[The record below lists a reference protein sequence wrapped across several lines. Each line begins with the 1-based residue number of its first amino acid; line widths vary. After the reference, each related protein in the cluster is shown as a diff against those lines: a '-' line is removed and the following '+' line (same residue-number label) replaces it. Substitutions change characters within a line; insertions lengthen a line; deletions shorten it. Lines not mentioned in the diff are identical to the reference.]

1 MPLAISIDNMVSE
14 VARELNFRG
23 RVYPRW
29 VTQGKIRPEKAA
41 DQIERMKAVL
51 EALEELRLARAFFA
65 AATPAG
71 ADLTFDNAG
80 IQQAWRAWC
89 APRYAP
95 LTQGTQI
102 GAMPG
107 DKP

>member
-1 MPLAISIDNMVSE
+1 MPLAVSIDNMVSE

-29 VTQGKIRPEKAA
+29 ISQGKIRAETAA
-41 DQIERMKAVL
+41 GQMERMKAVL
-51 EALEELRLARAFFA
+51 EALEELRLARAFLA
-65 AATPAG
+65 VAKRPDS
-71 ADLTFDNAG
+71 DLIFDRREVED
-80 IQQAWRAWC
+80 AWKAWY

-107 DKP
+107 QAP